1 MIPGHGGV
9 VDRMD
14 CQIMMGM
21 FVYVYINSFVL
32 TAAEADADEVVRQ
45 LNSLKGEE
53 QLHIY
58 KLLGRS
64 LRKNGFI

>member
-1 MIPGHGGV
+1 
-9 VDRMD
+9 
-14 CQIMMGM
+14 MMGM
-21 FVYVYINSFVL
+21 FVYVYINSIVL
-32 TAAEADADEVVRQ
+32 TAQEADADEVVRQ

-64 LRKNGFI
+64 LQKNGLI